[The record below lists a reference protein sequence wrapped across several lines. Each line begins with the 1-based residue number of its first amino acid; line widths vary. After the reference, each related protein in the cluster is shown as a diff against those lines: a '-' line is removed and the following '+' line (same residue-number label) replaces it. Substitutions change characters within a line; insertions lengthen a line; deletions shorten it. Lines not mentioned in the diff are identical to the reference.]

1 MLFSD
6 FVQGSEFSDAGIG
19 EDNVDCPLCRDD
31 LVEAIKVGQLG
42 NISLDA
48 SDVPTDCLHGLVKF
62 FLATTGNEDVGALLH
77 EELCGSQPD
86 PGCAACNHCYFS
98 LQPLS
103 FGHR

>member
-1 MLFSD
+1 MLLSD

-19 EDNVDCPLCRDD
+19 EDDIDFTFSRDD

-48 SDVPTDCLHGLVKF
+48 SDVPTDCFHGLVEF
-62 FLATTGNEDVGALLH
+62 SLPTTGNENVGALLH

-98 LQPLS
+98 LQPL
-103 FGHR
+103 